1 MDKLYMI
8 IPAYNEEETIREV
21 IREWYPMVV
30 MTGPESRLVVIDDG
44 SQDNTYGV
52 MCTEAYG
59 KPQLIAKHKKNS
71 GHGPTILLGYRYA
84 LKKGADYIFQTDSD
98 GQTRAEEFP
107 DFWRMRRHYDLVAG
121 YRKKRQD
128 GLSRIFVTKVLKAV
142 IALCF
147 HVVVTDANTPFRLM
161 EAHSLS
167 EEIRLVPRDYFLTN
181 VLLTVLYTRHGRKIK
196 YVPITF
202 RPRQG
207 GINSINMKRIFRIG
221 QNALR
226 DFRVLNRR
234 IDREGSQKSSQ
245 VQKSTGDEGKCTDEQ
260 KR

>member
-30 MTGPESRLVVIDDG
+30 MTGPESRLVIIDDG
-44 SQDNTYGV
+44 SRDDTYGV
-52 MCTEAYG
+52 ICKEAFG

-107 DFWRMRRHYDLVAG
+107 EFWRMRRHYDLVAG

-147 HVVVTDANTPFRLM
+147 HVVVSDANTPFRLM
-161 EAHSLS
+161 EASSLS
-167 EEIRLVPRDYFLTN
+167 EEIKLVPRDYFLTN
-181 VLLTVLYTRHGRKIK
+181 VLITVLYTRHRRRIK

-207 GINSINMKRIFRIG
+207 GVNSINMKRIFDIG
-221 QNALR
+221 RNALR
-226 DFRVLNRR
+226 DFFILNRR
-234 IDREGSQKSSQ
+234 IDLEEARRRGKNTEGPGRK
-245 VQKSTGDEGKCTDEQ
+245 ECTDEQ
-260 KR
+260 K

>member
-21 IREWYPMVV
+21 INEWYPMVV

-44 SQDNTYGV
+44 SRDNTYGV
-52 MCTEAYG
+52 ICKEAFG

-84 LKKGADYIFQTDSD
+84 LEKKADYIFQTDSD

-107 DFWRMRRHYDLVAG
+107 EFWRMRRHYDLIVG
-121 YRKKRQD
+121 FRKKRQD
-128 GLSRIFVTKVLKAV
+128 GLSRILVTKVLKAV

-161 EAHSLS
+161 EANRLR
-167 EEIRLVPRDYFLTN
+167 EEIRLVPKDFFLTN
-181 VLLTVLYTRHGRKIK
+181 VLLTVIYTKRRRSIK

-207 GINSINMKRIFRIG
+207 GVNSINMKRIIEIG
-221 QNALR
+221 RSALR
-226 DFRVLNRR
+226 DFRILNRR
-234 IDREGSQKSSQ
+234 IELADRRRAETTAGEPR
-245 VQKSTGDEGKCTDEQ
+245 GEAH
-260 KR
+260 